1 MEIFVVDNDEDV
13 LLSERKVNFCEHLGS
28 YGAELG
34 DHEHGS
40 VMELTF
46 TGLVQPCPYAQIK
59 VINGSRLHSNQTL
72 PSGKYKTITRIVDDH
87 NEKIFEVVYC
97 EEI

>member
-34 DHEHGS
+34 NHEHGS

-46 TGLVQPCPYAQIK
+46 TGLIQPCPYAQIK
-59 VINGSRLHSNQTL
+59 VINGSRLHSNQTF
-72 PSGKYKTITRIVDDH
+72 PSGKYKTVTRIVDEHDV
-87 NEKIFEVVYC
+87 KIFEVVYC